1 MATGK
6 GIRKHV
12 WTTPKLEVGCESA
25 PHVAY
30 LLQDT
35 HLGVLTSTML
45 LLIRLASRHTEDYES
60 LFPFVIHVFGI
71 LVLKRACAREYL
83 YYRTPSPWLQIKL
96 HKFLQLYPNVMME
109 DNQKDSSA
117 AEQTRDTV
125 ANFIEERRL
134 ILSFC
139 KKDEIKRVYAFD
151 SYIRSEAKQCSQY

>member
-1 MATGK
+1 MFAGK
-6 GIRKHV
+6 GIRKRV
-12 WTTPKLEVGCESA
+12 QTTPKLVVGCESP

-45 LLIRLASRHTEDYES
+45 LLIRLASCHTEDYEY

-96 HKFLQLYPNVMME
+96 LKFLQLYPNVMME
-109 DNQKDSSA
+109 DTQKDSSA
-117 AEQTRDTV
+117 ADQKPHGSALFHRKQD
-125 ANFIEERRL
+125 
-134 ILSFC
+134 C
-139 KKDEIKRVYAFD
+139 HGDKR
-151 SYIRSEAKQCSQY
+151 